1 MTHDTRPAFVRFL
14 SRLAGL
20 EWLVVGIAA
29 PLLLFPTV
37 RPIWTAVALAVLIE
51 VWMLRWAVR
60 SEPWPVTPLNLAL
73 LLFSGMIP
81 VGIWASALPELT
93 LPKAAGLILGLSVV
107 RVVALTVRDR
117 RTFALALV
125 TFCLL
130 GVSITAFGVVAA
142 RWASKVPILGA
153 LAGRIPR
160 LIGSLPELNA
170 EAVSANQLAG
180 ALVLYLPLAAALVA
194 GWPFRRRRSAAR
206 FLVLGACGAFLGVIG
221 GVLLLTQSRSGWIGA
236 AAGGLALVTLWGLT
250 GRRRWMRIL
259 GAVVP
264 VVTCLALVGGVLYV
278 GPGQI
283 EDLLTGT
290 GTDASMETVAGSV
303 TLAGR
308 VEIWSRALYAI
319 QDFPFT
325 GCGLG
330 TFRRVVHILYP
341 LFMTSPDSDIAHAH
355 NIFLQ
360 TALDLGLP
368 GLIAYLALLGL
379 ALVVCWRWAQW
390 GDRLYRATAL
400 GLAAV
405 LVGFHA
411 YGLTDAVAL
420 GSKPGVVFWMALGL
434 VAVLERVGERRAPDA
449 ALRASRLLAWV
460 RGNRRL
466 AAALAAGLVIL
477 LGLGGYVG
485 WRSLAGEG
493 GLLRPSIRLPIYP
506 EAQGLDLRAESP
518 PGNAGWV
525 GVLEVATFTTTH
537 SIDDVVA
544 FYDRELDAGG
554 WETDI
559 EAGDETSWG
568 GIYTREGGHSV
579 CLLNVF
585 DIEGEVWVSILC
597 GDKEE
602 PVDLPPISPP
612 TTPTPG
618 PLLGDD

>member
-1 MTHDTRPAFVRFL
+1 
-14 SRLAGL
+14 
-20 EWLVVGIAA
+20 
-29 PLLLFPTV
+29 
-37 RPIWTAVALAVLIE
+37 
-51 VWMLRWAVR
+51 
-60 SEPWPVTPLNLAL
+60 
-73 LLFSGMIP
+73 
-81 VGIWASALPELT
+81 
-93 LPKAAGLILGLSVV
+93 
-107 RVVALTVRDR
+107 
-117 RTFALALV
+117 
-125 TFCLL
+125 
-130 GVSITAFGVVAA
+130 
-142 RWASKVPILGA
+142 
-153 LAGRIPR
+153 
-160 LIGSLPELNA
+160 
-170 EAVSANQLAG
+170 
-180 ALVLYLPLAAALVA
+180 
-194 GWPFRRRRSAAR
+194 
-206 FLVLGACGAFLGVIG
+206 
-221 GVLLLTQSRSGWIGA
+221 
-236 AAGGLALVTLWGLT
+236 
-250 GRRRWMRIL
+250 
-259 GAVVP
+259 
-264 VVTCLALVGGVLYV
+264 
-278 GPGQI
+278 
-283 EDLLTGT
+283 
-290 GTDASMETVAGSV
+290 
-303 TLAGR
+303 
-308 VEIWSRALYAI
+308 
-319 QDFPFT
+319 
-325 GCGLG
+325 
-330 TFRRVVHILYP
+330 
-341 LFMTSPDSDIAHAH
+341 MTSPDSDIAHAH

-379 ALVVCWRWAQW
+379 ALVVCWRWARW

-400 GLAAV
+400 GLAAG

-449 ALRASRLLAWV
+449 APRARRLLAWV
-460 RGNRRL
+460 RGNRGL

-506 EAQGLDLRAESP
+506 EAEGLDLRAESP

-568 GIYTREGGHSV
+568 GIYTREEGHSV

-612 TTPTPG
+612 VTPTPG

>member
-1 MTHDTRPAFVRFL
+1 MTDTRRSAFVRFL
-14 SRLAGL
+14 ARLAGL
-20 EWLVVGIAA
+20 EWLFVAAAA

-37 RPIWTAVALAVLIE
+37 RPIWTAVALAVLLE
-51 VWMLRWAVR
+51 LWMMRWAVR
-60 SEPWPVTPLNLAL
+60 REPWPLTPLNGAL
-73 LLFSGMIP
+73 LLFALMVP
-81 VGIWASALPELT
+81 VGIWASALPQLT
-93 LPKAAGLILGLSVV
+93 LPKAAGLALGLALL
-107 RVVALTVRDR
+107 RVVPLTVRDR
-117 RTFALALV
+117 RTFGLALAAY
-125 TFCLL
+125 CLL
-130 GVSITAFGVVAA
+130 GLGITTVGVVAA
-142 RWASKVPILGA
+142 QWASKVPVLGA

-160 LIGSLPELNA
+160 LIGSVPELNA
-170 EAVSANQLAG
+170 DAVSANQLAG
-180 ALVLYLPLAAALVA
+180 VLALYLPLGMALVG
-194 GWPFRRRRSAAR
+194 GWPFRRRQRPAVRLLILAASLV
-206 FLVLGACGAFLGVIG
+206 FLVVVG

-236 AAGGLALVTLWGLT
+236 GVGGLALVTLWGLT

-259 GAVVP
+259 GIVVP
-264 VVTCLALVGGVLYV
+264 ALACLGLVAGVLAV

-283 EDLLTGT
+283 QDLLTGT
-290 GTDASMETVAGSV
+290 GAEASMETVAGSV

-368 GLIAYLALLGL
+368 GLVAYLALLGL
-379 ALVVCWRWAQW
+379 ALVICWRWARR

-400 GLAAV
+400 GLAAG
-405 LVGFHA
+405 LVGLHA

-420 GSKPGVVFWMALGL
+420 GSKPGIAFWMALGL
-434 VAVLERVGERRAPDA
+434 VAVLERVGERRPADA
-449 ALRASRLLAWV
+449 LPRESRLLAWV
-460 RGNRRL
+460 REHRRL
-466 AAALAAGLVIL
+466 AAVLAVGLVVL
-477 LGLGGYVG
+477 LGLGAYFG
-485 WRSLAGEG
+485 WRAVAGEG

-506 EAQGLDLRAESP
+506 EARGLDLRAESP
-518 PGNAGWV
+518 PGDAGWV

-537 SIDDVVA
+537 SLDDVVA
-544 FYDRELDAGG
+544 FYDRALDAGG

-602 PVDLPPISPP
+602 PVDLPPISPVA
-612 TTPTPG
+612 TPMPEE
-618 PLLGDD
+618 